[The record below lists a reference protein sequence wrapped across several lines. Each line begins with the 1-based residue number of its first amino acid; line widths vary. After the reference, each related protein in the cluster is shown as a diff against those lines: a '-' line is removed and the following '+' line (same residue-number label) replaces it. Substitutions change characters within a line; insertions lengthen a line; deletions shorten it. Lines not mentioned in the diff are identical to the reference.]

1 MTELRTP
8 ASRRGTNL
16 PKMGDFNLTVILD
29 TIRRSPTGLSRVEL
43 AGLVGLSPQ
52 TISNI
57 SRRLLDQ
64 GLIVEAGKAGVG
76 PGKPRTILRLNP
88 SGMYAVGVHVDPA
101 VISFSVLDLI
111 GNVVLDSK
119 IDTPEAGE
127 PTAVMAAIVFEV
139 QRLIEESGIDPAKL
153 TGLGVAAP
161 GPIDLEAGTVVNP
174 PLLEGWTRV
183 HLRDALSKATGL
195 PVVLDKDVTAAAVA
209 ETWVA
214 GDNGSSNFGVFYMG
228 TGIGCGLVLNDEVF
242 RGASGNA
249 GEMGHIVVDPDGPP
263 CDCGLNGCVK
273 STVIPRVLVDAGA
286 KAGLVEPLAEGD
298 SGVVVQ
304 ERFNK
309 LCDAADGG
317 DERAIA
323 ILDRSALHL
332 SRAVSVIANAMDLD
346 RVVFGGPFWTRLAPY
361 YLNRVP
367 EQVAHG
373 ADARDIHVPQVV
385 GSRVGEDVG
394 AIGAACLVLERTLAP
409 RSERLLLGG

>member
-29 TIRRSPTGLSRVEL
+29 TIRRSPQGLSRVEL

-64 GLIVEAGKAGVG
+64 GLIIEAGKAGVG

-101 VISFSVLDLI
+101 LISFSVLDLT

-161 GPIDLEAGTVVNP
+161 GPIDLDAGTVVNP

-214 GDNGSSNFGVFYMG
+214 GDSASSNFGVFYMG

-249 GEMGHIVVDPDGPP
+249 GEIGHIVVDPDGPP

-286 KAGLVEPLAEGD
+286 KAGLVEPLTEGD

-304 ERFNK
+304 ERFNR
-309 LCDAADGG
+309 LCDAADRG
-317 DERAIA
+317 DENAIA

-394 AIGAACLVLERTLAP
+394 AIGAACLVLEHALAP

>member
-29 TIRRSPTGLSRVEL
+29 TIRRSPHGLSRVEL

-76 PGKPRTILRLNP
+76 PGKPRTILQLNP
-88 SGMYAVGVHVDPA
+88 SGMYALGVHVDPA
-101 VISFSVLDLI
+101 VISFTLLDLV
-111 GNVVLDSK
+111 GQVVMDSK

-139 QRLIEESGIDPAKL
+139 QRLLEESEVDLDKVA
-153 TGLGVAAP
+153 GLGVAAP
-161 GPIDLEAGTVVNP
+161 GPIDVEAGTVVNP
-174 PLLEGWTRV
+174 PLLEGWSRV

-195 PVVLDKDVTAAAVA
+195 AVVLDKDVTAAAVA
-209 ETWVA
+209 ETWVSKTS
-214 GDNGSSNFGVFYMG
+214 GNGNFAVFYMG
-228 TGIGCGLVLNDEVF
+228 TGIGCGLVLGDEVF

-249 GEMGHIVVDPDGPP
+249 GEMGHIVVDPSGPP

-273 STVIPRVLVDAGA
+273 STVIPKVLVDAA
-286 KAGLVEPLAEGD
+286 AQAGLVAPLAEGD
-298 SGVVVQ
+298 SGVVIQ
-304 ERFNK
+304 ERFNA
-309 LCDAADGG
+309 LCDAADAG
-317 DERAIA
+317 DAAAIA

-332 SRAVSVIANAMDLD
+332 SRAVSVIANVMDLD

-361 YLNRVP
+361 YLERIP
-367 EQVAHG
+367 GLVAHG
-373 ADARDIHVPQVV
+373 ADAREIHVPKVL
-385 GSRVGEDVG
+385 GSTVGEDVG
-394 AIGAACLVLERTLAP
+394 AIGAACLVLEHTLAP